1 MVKSRGKQVSVDW
14 AAVGHRILTVKN
26 ISAAAVNITVPGISI
41 IGGAASDY
49 SQTGNC
55 GSTIAAGNICTITL
69 KFAPTIKGA
78 RSATLEL
85 NDNGGGRPQKV
96 SLSGTGQWEI
106 LKSDPSERVF
116 ARHDEVSPEK
126 S

>member
-1 MVKSRGKQVSVDW
+1 
-14 AAVGHRILTVKN
+14 VGQTSSLPVTVKN

-49 SQTGNC
+49 SQTDNC

-85 NDNGGGRPQKV
+85 NDNGGGKPAKSIAVWDRPV
-96 SLSGTGQWEI
+96 GDPEIRPERTG
-106 LKSDPSERVF
+106 LRTP
-116 ARHDEVSPEK
+116 
-126 S
+126 